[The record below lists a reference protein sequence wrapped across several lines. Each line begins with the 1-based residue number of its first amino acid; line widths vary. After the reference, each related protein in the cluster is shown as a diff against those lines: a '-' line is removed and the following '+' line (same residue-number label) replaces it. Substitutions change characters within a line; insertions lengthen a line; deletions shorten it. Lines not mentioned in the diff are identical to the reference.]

1 MSKILKLFT
10 ALILMLFCFQH
21 PPAFA
26 IDGDQENYL
35 SEKQGLPDCAP
46 ILQQNDL
53 IHPPN
58 YGLIQIQFVYIEN
71 QSPKTVYMRK
81 EYIPYRQVQK
91 RNYKHIQKQRLSAK
105 TVNKTILNSRPTIGL
120 PKSNLF
126 T

>member
-1 MSKILKLFT
+1 MSKLFKLFT
-10 ALILMLFCFQH
+10 ALILMLFCFQS

-53 IHPPN
+53 VQPPD
-58 YGLIQIQFVYIEN
+58 YGLTQIQFVYIEN

-81 EYIPYRQVQK
+81 EYIPYRQVQSATI
-91 RNYKHIQKQRLSAK
+91 NIYKNNAYAQK
-105 TVNKTILNSRPTIGL
+105 T
-120 PKSNLF
+120 
-126 T
+126 